1 MVRGSNMR
9 AFIYTGGAIDPSNI
23 IERPNDGDI
32 IIAADSGYRNA
43 ALMDIRPNILLGDFD
58 SLPREELN
66 DAADGTEVM
75 TVPAEKDF
83 TDTQMAIKV
92 ALERGA
98 SEIILIGGLGGRLD
112 HTLSNIAI
120 LRSLH
125 TSGIRA
131 VITDGRNRVRY
142 MKNDSIILLRSGFKY
157 FSLIALSDRVKGVSL
172 EGCKYPLKNAT
183 ITANDQYAVSNEID
197 GNCAFISLK
206 KGEVLIIESNDAK

>member
-1 MVRGSNMR
+1 MR
-9 AFIYTGGAIDPSNI
+9 AFIYTGGIIDPSNV
-23 IERPNDGDI
+23 IERPSRDDLL
-32 IIAADSGYRNA
+32 IAADSGYKNA
-43 ALMDIRPNILLGDFD
+43 AMLGVRPTVLLGDFD
-58 SLPREELN
+58 SLPRQELN
-66 DAADGTEVM
+66 DAADGAEVM

-98 SEIILIGGLGGRLD
+98 DEIIIIGGLSGRLD
-112 HTLSNIAI
+112 HTLSNLAL

-125 TSGIRA
+125 TSGVRA

-142 MKNDSIILLRSGFKY
+142 IKNDSVILMRSGFKY
-157 FSLIALSDRVKGVSL
+157 FSLIAISERVKGVCI

-183 ITANDQYAVSNEID
+183 LTSDYQYAVSNEID

-206 KGEVLIIESNDAK
+206 RGEILIIESNDAK